1 MKKLIL
7 CVLLGLSLF
16 TIPGFSAE
24 FPQTNNSDR
33 KEVVVYIT
41 RTGEKYHQSDCRYLR
56 QSKIQTTKKEAV
68 KNGYSAC
75 KVCKP

>member
-1 MKKLIL
+1 MKKLIFS
-7 CVLLGLSLF
+7 VLFGLSLLAV
-16 TIPGFSAE
+16 PGFGAE
-24 FPQTNNSDR
+24 YLHTHISDR
-33 KEVVVYIT
+33 KEIIIYIT
-41 RTGEKYHQSDCRYLR
+41 RTGEKYHQSNCRYLR